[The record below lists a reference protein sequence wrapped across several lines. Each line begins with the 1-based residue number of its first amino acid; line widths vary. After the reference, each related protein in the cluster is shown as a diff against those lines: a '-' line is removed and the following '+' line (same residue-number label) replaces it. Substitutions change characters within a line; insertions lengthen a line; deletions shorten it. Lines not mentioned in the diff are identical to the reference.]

1 MSSGQGECQVVNVYK
16 NTQYHLFDIDYNVEI
31 DMSVRLALNERTKQ
45 LSLFYC

>member
-16 NTQYHLFDIDYNVEI
+16 NTQYHLFDYNVEI